1 MTRST
6 KLQQY
11 LSTATDNDL
20 QWLAGYID
28 SVTKEKEY
36 LPTGPRLGL
45 LLLRYRPPP

>member
-28 SVTKEKEY
+28 SVTKKKEY